1 MTQIELYDTTL
12 RDGMQ
17 GEGMSLSAEEKLR
30 VAHRLDELGVHIVE
44 AGFPSSNPKELE
56 LFDLLSRETF
66 RTARIAAF
74 GMTRRRDLRAEE
86 DPALRVLADSFAP
99 VCTIVGKTWGL
110 HLEKVVKVDRD
121 ENLRMIEE
129 SIAFLVAQGKR
140 VVYDAEHCFDGWHDD
155 RDYALRCLRAAA
167 EAGAET
173 VVPCDTNGAHL
184 PGQIAAAIADV
195 VAHLAGTG
203 VRVGIHCHDDAGV
216 GVANSLA
223 AVEAGAT
230 QVQGTMNGYGERC
243 GNANL
248 TSIVP
253 NLQLKLGHDCI
264 SSQQLARLTE
274 TAHFLDELLNRTP
287 NADQP
292 YVGKNA
298 FAHKG
303 GMHVAGVM
311 ADASTFEHMDPALV
325 GNQRE
330 LLISE
335 LAGKGTVV
343 ARAREAGVELD
354 DEGARRVIERVKELE
369 HRGYHYEAADGSFE
383 LLLRKEAG
391 VYEPLFRLESWRAIV
406 EQRADGKVETE
417 ATVKI
422 WVRGERI
429 VRTAEGNGPV
439 HALDNALRAAIGEF
453 HPELHETGLVNF
465 KVRILDETK
474 GTEAVTRV
482 LLDASDGHDVWG
494 SIGVSENVIAAS
506 WDALVDSLEYA
517 IQPGRVESAGADLAA
532 GGAAGRGTA

>member
-1 MTQIELYDTTL
+1 MTAIELYDTTL

-30 VAHRLDELGVHIVE
+30 VAHRLDALGVQLIE

-56 LFDLLSRETF
+56 LFELLSRETF
-66 RTARIAAF
+66 AGAQIAAF
-74 GMTRRRDLRAEE
+74 GMTRRRDTRAED

-99 VCTIVGKTWGL
+99 VSTIVGKTWSL

-129 SIAFLVAQGKR
+129 SVAFLVAQGKR
-140 VVYDAEHCFDGWHDD
+140 VIYDAEHCFDGWHAD

-184 PGQIAAAIADV
+184 PGQIATAIADIR
-195 VAHLAGTG
+195 AHLADTG
-203 VRVGIHCHDDAGV
+203 VKIGIHCHDDAGV

-248 TSIVP
+248 TTIVP

-264 SSQQLARLTE
+264 SAEQLATLTD
-274 TAHFLDELLNRTP
+274 TAHYLDELLNRTP

-325 GNQRE
+325 GNARE

-335 LAGKGTVV
+335 LGGKGTVQ
-343 ARAREAGVELD
+343 AAAEEAGITLD
-354 DEGARRVIERVKELE
+354 DAAARRVIDRVKELE
-369 HRGYHYEAADGSFE
+369 HGGYQFEAADGSFE
-383 LLLRKEAG
+383 LLLRRESG
-391 VYEPLFRLESWRAIV
+391 QYEPLFTLESWRVIV

-417 ATVKI
+417 ATIKI
-422 WVRGERI
+422 WIDGERY
-429 VRTAEGNGPV
+429 VRTGEGNGPV
-439 HALDNALRAAIGEF
+439 HALDSALRSVLGDT
-453 HPELHETGLVNF
+453 HPHLDDTGLVNF

-506 WDALVDSLEYA
+506 WFALVDSLEYA
-517 IQPGRVESAGADLAA
+517 VQPGRELAPPA
-532 GGAAGRGTA
+532 SRDAARPAS